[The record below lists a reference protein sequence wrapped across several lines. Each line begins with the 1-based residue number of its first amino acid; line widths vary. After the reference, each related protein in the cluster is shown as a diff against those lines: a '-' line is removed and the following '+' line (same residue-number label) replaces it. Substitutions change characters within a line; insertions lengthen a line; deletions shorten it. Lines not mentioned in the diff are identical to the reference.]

1 MDLLICAYWNEA
13 YYFIERFG
21 LQKLKQSQPDL
32 YSNDNAI
39 LCICGEGLINA
50 AIKISGVLAIKKNE
64 IKRIVNF
71 GIAGSLGKT
80 AEIGNIYSIRT
91 VYGAE
96 GKEPRF
102 HSFTSADERASV
114 DCISAGSRVETSDRA
129 NALGRFAPCV
139 DMELWSIAKACKEYN
154 LPWISLKYIS
164 DDASQKTELPQ
175 IQKISEIAGK
185 ALCEFYVRHYGHK
198 KNPIADIKY
207 SLSPDENDFHI
218 TRSQRHILDDLTLK
232 MRARFG
238 DNFLNEIDLASIKK
252 ETTNKKRRT
261 SRLIE
266 ALHQKLNPFDEKLRA
281 RLDEVIEPLK
291 KAGFK
296 ADYDKNLE
304 NPSVS
309 LYADIGVAGD
319 TEKLIRGLQE
329 YDHNELIKIFNG
341 KIDAF

>member
-32 YSNDNAI
+32 YSNNNTI

-50 AIKISGVLAIKKNE
+50 AIKISGVLALKKNE

-71 GIAGSLGKT
+71 GIAGRLGKV
-80 AEIGNIYSIRT
+80 EFCNIYSIRT

-102 HSFTSADERASV
+102 HSFTSADETASV
-114 DCISAGSRVETSDRA
+114 DCISAGNRIETKDMA

-164 DDASQKTELPQ
+164 DDASQKTELSQ
-175 IQKISEIAGK
+175 LQKTSEKAGK
-185 ALCEFYVRHYGHK
+185 ALCESYAAQFGQKRNPVIDT
-198 KNPIADIKY
+198 KNLP
-207 SLSPDENDFHI
+207 SLDESNFHI
-218 TRSQRHILDDLTLK
+218 TRSQRHILNDLTLK

-238 DNFLNEIDLASIKK
+238 NNFINEIDLANIKK
-252 ETTNKKRRT
+252 ETTNKKQRT
-261 SRLIE
+261 ARLIE
-266 ALHQKLNPFDEKLRA
+266 ALHQKLNPFDENVKA
-281 RLDEVIEPLK
+281 RLEKVIEPLK

-296 ADYDKNLE
+296 ASYDKNLE
-304 NPSVS
+304 NPNVS
-309 LYADIGVAGD
+309 LHADIGAAGD
-319 TEKLIRGLQE
+319 KEKLIRGLKR
-329 YDHNELIKIFNG
+329 YDHKELLKIFNG
-341 KIDAF
+341 EIDAF